1 MAVLPDLLGPDLRIV
16 FCGMAAGRVSALRR
30 AYYAGPGNRFWPML
44 AATGLT
50 DRRFRPE
57 EFPALLALGIGL
69 TDIAKT
75 SAGPDRAIPH
85 RAEDAEDLRRKIERH
100 APRILAFNGK
110 CAAGRFFGGRTAYGW
125 QKPRIGVTRL
135 FVLPS
140 TSGAARGFW
149 DEAPWRELAEAVR
162 ALGRP
167 KRGGAPEHGRCDSR

>member
-1 MAVLPDLLGPDLRIV
+1 VAPPGPVLPDLLGPSLRLV
-16 FCGMAAGRVSALRR
+16 VCGMAAGRVSALRG

-50 DRRFRPE
+50 DRLFRPE
-57 EFPALLALGIGL
+57 EFPALLPLGIGL

-75 SAGPDRAIPH
+75 ASGPDRTIPH
-85 RAEDAEDLRRKIERH
+85 RLEDAAELRAKIEHH

-110 CAAGRFFGGRTAYGW
+110 SAAGRFFGKPAAYGW
-125 QKPRIGVTRL
+125 QTARIGKTRL

-149 DEAPWRELAEAVR
+149 DEAPWRLLAEAVR
-162 ALGRP
+162 R
-167 KRGGAPEHGRCDSR
+167 